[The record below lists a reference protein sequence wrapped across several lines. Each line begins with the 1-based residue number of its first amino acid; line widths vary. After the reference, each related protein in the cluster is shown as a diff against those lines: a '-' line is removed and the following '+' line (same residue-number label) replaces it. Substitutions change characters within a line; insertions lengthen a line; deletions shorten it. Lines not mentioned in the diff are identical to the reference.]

1 MEHLVIAAI
10 EADPFIPPAL
20 KAQMRAIQAAC
31 NWTDDEL
38 EAALRR
44 NFAAL
49 DEENPHG

>member
-1 MEHLVIAAI
+1 MERPVLAAI
-10 EADPFIPPAL
+10 EADPLIPPAL
-20 KAQMRAIQAAC
+20 KARMRAIQAAC